1 VNQNESFT
9 QEIPM
14 PLTSHS
20 EFQSDDMHKSSVCYK
35 TRTIWH
41 ACSVWFGRGRKH
53 YSEQLRDSICH
64 HDFLFFSKC

>member
-35 TRTIWH
+35 TERFDMLLSLIRPRQE
-41 ACSVWFGRGRKH
+41 AL
-53 YSEQLRDSICH
+53 LRAIT
-64 HDFLFFSKC
+64 